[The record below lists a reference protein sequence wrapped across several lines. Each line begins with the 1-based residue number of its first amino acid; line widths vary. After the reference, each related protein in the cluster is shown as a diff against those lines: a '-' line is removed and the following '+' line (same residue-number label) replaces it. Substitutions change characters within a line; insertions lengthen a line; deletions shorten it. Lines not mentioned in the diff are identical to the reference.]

1 MILNYLKL
9 KTISIFDLQ
18 RNVSVAIFVF
28 LFEYVLFAILTVDVI
43 KYIAEIKIIPHLNL
57 FQSNININVNIFLL

>member
-18 RNVSVAIFVF
+18 RKVSVAIFVF

>member
-18 RNVSVAIFVF
+18 RKVSVAIFVF

-57 FQSNININVNIFLL
+57 FQPNIYINVNIFLL